1 MINEKQ
7 AKRYCGEDISLI
19 ENYSDAVNDKSQT
32 WHCHHRKESDR
43 TREELKAEGLYWG
56 RPASELVFLT
66 SAQHHDYSLHKGRGD
81 AYQKRHKALMVN
93 NPKTSR
99 RVVQLSPDGA
109 VIKVFPSMAQAF
121 RETGIGKGNLWSA
134 CTGGRKFAGG
144 YLWRYERELR
154 T

>member
-7 AKRYCGEDISLI
+7 AKRYCGEDIRFI
-19 ENYSDAVNDKSQT
+19 ENYADAVNDKSQT
-32 WHCHHRKESDR
+32 WHCHHRKERDF
-43 TREELKAEGLYWG
+43 TRAELKDAGLYWS

-66 SAQHHDYSLHKGRGD
+66 SEQHHDYSLHKGRGE
-81 AYQKRHKALMVN
+81 AYQKRHNALMVN
-93 NPKTSR
+93 NPKKSR

-109 VIKVFPSMAQAF
+109 FVKAFPSMAQAF
-121 RETGIGKGNLWSA
+121 RETGIRQGNIWAA
-134 CTGGRKFAGG
+134 CTGGRKLAGG